1 MSKLVLGCHL
11 SISGGLA
18 QAVARAEELKI
29 NALQIF
35 SHNARS
41 WKMGALLPEDAQ
53 KFIERRQQSKIEY
66 AVIHTIYL
74 INLASPDPKIFGLSV
89 QALKDEIQRAGE
101 LKIPHVN
108 THIGAHMG
116 KGVDA
121 GLERIAQALNEVLA
135 SPHAQNAPDV
145 KILLENSAGE
155 GTELGAMFAELGG
168 VLNNIKDRRRVGVC
182 IDTCH
187 AFAAGY
193 DLTTP
198 EGLEKTLTELERTV
212 GLESVELVHLNDS
225 KFPLGARRDRHEH
238 IGQGYIGS
246 EGFRLLVNHKALR
259 EKPFILETPKD
270 DDSSDPTN
278 VARVRALRYDGTLT
292 PFPLS
297 LEGRGGPQAG

>member
-1 MSKLVLGCHL
+1 MPNSRTFEPANFRTMLLGCHL
-11 SISGGLA
+11 SISGGLEKTI
-18 QAVARAEELKI
+18 ARAEELQI

-41 WKMGALLPEDAQ
+41 WKMGPLKPDEA
-53 KFIERRQQSKIEY
+53 KRFIEHRRRAHIEY

-74 INLASPDPKIFGLSV
+74 INLASPDPKNFKLSV
-89 QALKDEIQRAGE
+89 QALTDEVQRAGE
-101 LKIPHVN
+101 LKIPHVT
-108 THIGAHMG
+108 THIGAHLG
-116 KGVDA
+116 QGAERGV
-121 GLERIAQALNEVLA
+121 ERIIEAINAVLA
-135 SPHAQNAPDV
+135 SPQAKNAPDV

-155 GTELGAMFAELGG
+155 GTELGATFAELGE
-168 VLNNIKDRRRVGVC
+168 VLKNIKYRERVGVC

-198 EGLEKTLTELERTV
+198 QGLEETLTELDRAV
-212 GLESVELVHLNDS
+212 GLESVELIHVNDS

-246 EGFRLLVNHKALR
+246 EGFRLIVNHPALK

-270 DDSSDPTN
+270 DDSSDPMN
-278 VARVRALRYDGTLT
+278 LARIRALRYD
-292 PFPLS
+292 
-297 LEGRGGPQAG
+297 